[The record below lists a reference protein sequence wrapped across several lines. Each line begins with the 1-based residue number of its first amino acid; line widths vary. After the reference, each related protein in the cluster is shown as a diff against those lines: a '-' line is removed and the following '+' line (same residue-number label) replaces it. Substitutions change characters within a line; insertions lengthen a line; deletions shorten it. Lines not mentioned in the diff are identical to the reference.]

1 MENNKEFRSGFVALV
16 GRPNAGKS
24 TLMNYMVGQKV
35 AIMSDKPQTTRNKI
49 MGIVNTENSQTI
61 FIDTPG
67 IHKPRHRLGEIM
79 VRAAE
84 STLSEVDVVV
94 WVVDCSQKLG
104 TGDEFVA
111 ERLSKIKTPV
121 ILALNKIDL
130 LSKEALLPL
139 LQKYSELKDFVAVV
153 PISAKTGENVE
164 GFSSEIQKRLK
175 KGPRYFPED
184 MVTDQPERLI
194 MAELIREKV
203 LDLTRE
209 EIPHAIGVDME
220 EITLR
225 PNGDI
230 YARGIIYVERESQ
243 KGIVIGKKGAI
254 LKEVGQKARIDME
267 ALLGNKVFL
276 DLWVKVK
283 KDWRNSNKAIQ
294 QLGVSH

>member
-1 MENNKEFRSGFVALV
+1 
-16 GRPNAGKS
+16 
-24 TLMNYMVGQKV
+24 
-35 AIMSDKPQTTRNKI
+35 
-49 MGIVNTENSQTI
+49 
-61 FIDTPG
+61 
-67 IHKPRHRLGEIM
+67 
-79 VRAAE
+79 
-84 STLSEVDVVV
+84 
-94 WVVDCSQKLG
+94 
-104 TGDEFVA
+104 
-111 ERLSKIKTPV
+111 
-121 ILALNKIDL
+121 
-130 LSKEALLPL
+130 
-139 LQKYSELKDFVAVV
+139 
-153 PISAKTGENVE
+153 
-164 GFSSEIQKRLK
+164 
-175 KGPRYFPED
+175 
-184 MVTDQPERLI
+184 

>member
-1 MENNKEFRSGFVALV
+1 MESSKEFRSGFVALV

-24 TLMNYMVGQKV
+24 TLMNHMVGQKV

-49 MGIVNTENSQTI
+49 MGIVNGENSQTI

-94 WVVDCSQKLG
+94 WVVDCTQKMG
-104 TGDEFVA
+104 SGDEFVA
-111 ERLSKIKTPV
+111 ERLKKAQTPV

-130 LSKEALLPL
+130 MDKRELLPL
-139 LQKYSELKDFVAVV
+139 LESYSQLRDFAAVI
-153 PISAKTGENVE
+153 PISAKTGENVD
-164 GFSSEIQKRLK
+164 GFSSEISKRLPR
-175 KGPRYFPED
+175 GPMYFPED

-194 MAELIREKV
+194 MAELIREKA
-203 LDLTRE
+203 LEMTRE
-209 EIPHAIGVDME
+209 EIPHAIGVEME
-220 EITLR
+220 EITPR

-230 YARGIIYVERESQ
+230 YARAVIYVERDSQ
-243 KGIVIGKKGAI
+243 KGIVIGKKGAM
-254 LKEVGQKARIDME
+254 LKEIGKKGREDIE

-276 DLWVKVK
+276 ELWVKVK
-283 KDWRNSNKAIQ
+283 KDWRNSNRAIQ
-294 QLGVSH
+294 QIAAQ